1 MLDPLQVS
9 FAKVVKSTQ
18 YFVYIRVCLVHW
30 FVKSLTG
37 LASDFLNRYFLISKY
52 HTSLIIAVLLE
63 VVKSGSV
70 LLMFQYCVN
79 FFLFLFLRQD
89 LVFPRL
95 ASNFLLAEED
105 LELLIPLPKP
115 TSRVLGL
122 RVCVY
127 MAPFL

>member
-1 MLDPLQVS
+1 MCVWFTGLSNRLL
-9 FAKVVKSTQ
+9 
-18 YFVYIRVCLVHW
+18 YF
-30 FVKSLTG
+30 G